1 MLLAILYIYQNTAT
15 TDFLLL
21 SLTDISLNYQKILWL
36 SLSFSK
42 INFSNVFYKPFSRG
56 TRGSPHPTIKVSCP
70 YLTLIKFKGH
80 QVLTNRFLNTDSKYI
95 LFNLIPINQIIILPL
110 AGWLADGRSLAL
122 PCLAVKHQI
131 KIFLKTDTKLSKEK
145 NLTKSMTNK
154 LMHSSNSTLNYR
166 VGGTREGNS
175 LVVYLSPTSIGSTL
189 KYKGFTSKLREMC
202 KIPVHL
208 HSILLGVLLS
218 DG

>member
-1 MLLAILYIYQNTAT
+1 M
-15 TDFLLL
+15 
-21 SLTDISLNYQKILWL
+21 
-36 SLSFSK
+36 
-42 INFSNVFYKPFSRG
+42 
-56 TRGSPHPTIKVSCP
+56 
-70 YLTLIKFKGH
+70 
-80 QVLTNRFLNTDSKYI
+80 
-95 LFNLIPINQIIILPL
+95 